1 MLIILIV
8 KQILEEEKKMNK
20 DRDHRSDKE
29 EMQNQNMGK
38 CISLHHKKVMPK

>member
-29 EMQNQNMGK
+29 EKQNQNMGK
-38 CISLHHKKVMPK
+38 TLFIIKIYIYYN